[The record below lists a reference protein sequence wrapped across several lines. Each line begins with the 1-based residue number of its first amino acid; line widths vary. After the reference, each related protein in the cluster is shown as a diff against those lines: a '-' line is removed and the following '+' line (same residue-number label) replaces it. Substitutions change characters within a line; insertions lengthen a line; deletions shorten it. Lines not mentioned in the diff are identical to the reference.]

1 MLVLSLA
8 PVQRSRSNS
17 SFSLLSLDYDPEDMG
32 GDSLS
37 SRRNA
42 DSDMESDEEGGDE
55 STGREH
61 YVAVG

>member
-8 PVQRSRSNS
+8 PVQRSRSN

-55 STGREH
+55 NTGREH